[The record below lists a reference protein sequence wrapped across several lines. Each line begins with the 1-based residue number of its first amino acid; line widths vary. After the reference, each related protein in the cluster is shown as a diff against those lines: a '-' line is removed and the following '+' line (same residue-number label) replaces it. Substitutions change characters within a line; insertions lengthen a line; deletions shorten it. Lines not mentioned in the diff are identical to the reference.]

1 MLNELFRKL
10 LWLPPQSTELAAHID
25 YLHYFVFIITV
36 LGGTIVPIIGLYFV
50 IKFRK
55 TEEAEVDKPGAT
67 IGDNF
72 VPPTKPPHGH
82 IPLKYELMAIFGLL
96 AAFLVWWVI
105 GFRQFVQLRTP
116 PENTLDVYVMG
127 KKWMWKFAYPEGGGS
142 VSTLY
147 VPTGKPVKLIMTSRD
162 VLHSF
167 FIPEFRVKED
177 AIPGRYTT
185 LWFQVDK
192 PGTYEIFCT
201 EYCGTGHSMMRGEV
215 VALSPE
221 DYERWKKGQKETLL
235 AKQNYEEP
243 GVVSYNFSPR
253 EQVNLAIQG
262 QRAAA
267 QYGCLRCH
275 SVDGSA
281 YIGPTWAGMYNSKI
295 QLTNGQTIIADEAYL
310 TRAMMDPTY
319 EIHDGYKAVMP
330 TYQGMMRPAETA
342 AILEYI
348 KSLRDAPPKLENGGT
363 NLDQVNPFNWEQGAG
378 AATPSTPVGV
388 DPSAVTPT
396 PATTPASNP
405 TPTVP
410 SETLP
415 AAPGA
420 VPPVVAPGIVPLPKP

>member
-10 LWLPPQSTELAAHID
+10 LWLPPQSTALASDID
-25 YLHYFVFIITV
+25 ALHYFVFIITV

-50 IKFRK
+50 VKFRK
-55 TEEAEVDKPGAT
+55 TSEVPQDAPDAR
-67 IGDNF
+67 IGDNYT
-72 VPPTKPPHGH
+72 PPTKAPHGH
-82 IPLKYELMAIFGLL
+82 IPLKYELIAVFGLL
-96 AAFLVWWVI
+96 ASFLLMWVI

-116 PENTLDVYVMG
+116 PENTIDIYVTG
-127 KKWMWKFAYPEGGGS
+127 KKWMWKFAYPDGGGS

-147 VPTGKPVKLIMTSRD
+147 VPAGKPVKLIMTSRD

-177 AIPGRYTT
+177 VIPGRYTT
-185 LWFQVDK
+185 LWFNVEK

-201 EYCGTGHSMMRGEV
+201 EYCGTGHSMMRGQV

-221 DYERWKKGQKETLL
+221 DYERWKKGQKELQL
-235 AKQNYEEP
+235 AKQDFQEP
-243 GVVSYNFSPR
+243 AVVLNNFSPK

-281 YIGPTWAGMYNSKI
+281 YIGPTWAGIYKSNI
-295 QLTNGQTIIADEAYL
+295 QLTNGQTVIADEAYL
-310 TRAMMDPTY
+310 TRSMMDPTY
-319 EIHDGYKAVMP
+319 ELHLGYKAVMP

-348 KSLRDAPPKLENGGT
+348 KTLRDVPPLLENGTT
-363 NLDQVNPFNWEQGAG
+363 NLNQVDPFTWEPATPGAG
-378 AATPSTPVGV
+378 VAPIAPTPVAPV
-388 DPSAVTPT
+388 APVAPTTTPT
-396 PATTPASNP
+396 TNNP
-405 TPTVP
+405 TGT

-420 VPPVVAPGIVPLPKP
+420 IPPVVAPGVTPLPKP